1 MFSQIPENNKN
12 IKVMKTIKFFL
23 TIATVAVVMAAT
35 AVEKPKMNVIPL
47 DDEKALIA
55 IANEKPAYF
64 ELSIEAKNGDL
75 VYYKES
81 AKEITDLREVIN
93 YSDMDNGFY
102 TLKLKVN
109 DTYVSRDFEINNKGM
124 KVGESKMEY
133 APHFAYSG
141 DVLKLS
147 YLNCD
152 KENVK
157 FKIFN
162 DGGLVFENKLG
173 KDFVISAGYDLSKL
187 EKGKYEIELTSMNNQ
202 FSYNIE
208 K

>member
-1 MFSQIPENNKN
+1 
-12 IKVMKTIKFFL
+12 MKTKQFL
-23 TIATVAVVMAAT
+23 LTFTAVAFAVVAT
-35 AVEKPKMNVIPL
+35 AVEKPKMNVIAL
-47 DDEKALIA
+47 SDENALIA
-55 IANEKPAYF
+55 IANENPAYF

-81 AKEITDLREVIN
+81 ETEITDLRQVIN
-93 YSDMDNGFY
+93 YSNMDYGFY
-102 TLKLKVN
+102 IFKLKVK

-124 KVGESKMEY
+124 VVGESKMEY
-133 APHFAYSG
+133 APHFDYNS

-147 YLNCD
+147 YLNFD

-157 FKIFN
+157 FKIYN
-162 DGGLVFENKLG
+162 NGELVYENKLG
-173 KDFVISAGYDLSKL
+173 NEFVLNAGYNLSKL
-187 EKGKYEIELTSMNNQ
+187 ESGKYQIELTSISNQ

>member
-1 MFSQIPENNKN
+1 
-12 IKVMKTIKFFL
+12 MKTIKFLATL
-23 TIATVAVVMAAT
+23 TAVALVMVVS
-35 AVEKPKMNVIPL
+35 AVEKPKMNVIQL
-47 DDEKALIA
+47 SDEKALIA
-55 IANEKPAYF
+55 VTNDHPAHF

-81 AKEITDLREVIN
+81 AKEITDLRQVIN
-93 YSDMDNGFY
+93 YSNMDNGFY
-102 TLKLKVN
+102 TLKLKAN
-109 DTYVSRDFEINNKGM
+109 DTYVLRNIEINNKGI
-124 KVGESKMEY
+124 KVGEPKLEY

-147 YLNCD
+147 YLNFD

-157 FKIFN
+157 FKIYN
-162 DGGLVFENKLG
+162 DGDLVFENKLG
-173 KDFVISAGYDLSKL
+173 KEFVISAGYDLSKL

>member
-1 MFSQIPENNKN
+1 
-12 IKVMKTIKFFL
+12 MKTKQFL
-23 TIATVAVVMAAT
+23 LTFTAVAFAVVAT
-35 AVEKPKMNVIPL
+35 AIEKPKMNVIAL
-47 DDEKALIA
+47 SDENALIA
-55 IANEKPAYF
+55 IANENPAYF

-81 AKEITDLREVIN
+81 ETEITDLRQVIN
-93 YSDMDNGFY
+93 YSNMDYGFY
-102 TLKLKVN
+102 TFKLKVK

-124 KVGESKMEY
+124 VVGESKMEY
-133 APHFAYSG
+133 APHFDYNS

-147 YLNCD
+147 YLNFD

-157 FKIFN
+157 FKIYN
-162 DGGLVFENKLG
+162 NGELVYENKLG
-173 KDFVISAGYDLSKL
+173 NEFVLNAGYNLSKL
-187 EKGKYEIELTSMNNQ
+187 ESGKYQIELTSISNQ